1 MSRHCG
7 DCKYFGEKTGQV
19 INNKDL
25 HRCHNDKSIFKGCL
39 SSATGCN
46 KFEKETENEQT
57 S

>member
-7 DCKYFGEKTGQV
+7 NCKYFGEKTGQV
-19 INNKDL
+19 INDKDL

-46 KFEKETENEQT
+46 KFEKGTEDDEAN
-57 S
+57 